1 MNSVFHLES
10 ISGICQRCSVKVLG
24 LSASEKTPCIQT
36 ASPHAGLFFGCRK
49 LPASL
54 HRDLEAMTAPAYIR
68 GRK

>member
-24 LSASEKTPCIQT
+24 LSASEKDSLHSNSL
-36 ASPHAGLFFGCRK
+36 ASRGAFFGCRK

-54 HRDLEAMTAPAYIR
+54 HLDLEAMTAPAYIR